1 MKFIAAA
8 RAHAKPNRIDLTDNR
23 KLGCGTWHL
32 EKTNLLQGVCL
43 YTPLSLSCALLLSL
57 SLSLYPPL
65 FSLHCLGWQLL
76 DCFTSR
82 SPRRWLLR
90 GKTQTHNLFLLTAIH
105 CMFVSGCPC
114 GQYCLDERLKC
125 ESRGED
131 TTGQDKAW
139 ISTWLSEIGQTI
151 SSVPWEQNKIQCN
164 VNILIK
170 NWQNLRE

>member
-8 RAHAKPNRIDLTDNR
+8 PAHAKPNRIDLTDNR
-23 KLGCGTWHL
+23 KLGYGTWHL

-43 YTPLSLSCALLLSL
+43 YTPLSLSLSL
-57 SLSLYPPL
+57 PL

-82 SPRRWLLR
+82 SPWRWLLR

-105 CMFVSGCPC
+105 CMFVSGCPR
-114 GQYCLDERLKC
+114 GQYCLDARLKC

-131 TTGQDKAW
+131 TTRQDKAW
-139 ISTWLSEIGQTI
+139 ISTWITEFTENNLSGVLEKTKFRGA
-151 SSVPWEQNKIQCN
+151 
-164 VNILIK
+164 
-170 NWQNLRE
+170 

>member
-1 MKFIAAA
+1 MEPDTLKKQTCYRESVYI
-8 RAHAKPNRIDLTDNR
+8 
-23 KLGCGTWHL
+23 
-32 EKTNLLQGVCL
+32 LLF
-43 YTPLSLSCALLLSL
+43 PSFSPSPSL
-57 SLSLYPPL
+57 PP

-82 SPRRWLLR
+82 SPWRWLLR

-114 GQYCLDERLKC
+114 GQYCLDAQLKC

-139 ISTWLSEIGQTI
+139 ISTLAHRHHPNNLLGFLE
-151 SSVPWEQNKIQCN
+151 NKIQCN
-164 VNILIK
+164 VNSLNI
-170 NWQNLRE
+170 NRRNLRVKSAFHTVTKVKIEPRWTEET